1 MMKRYNHDEL
11 GMKASEEEEYLI
23 ECKSIHGDDDIGG
36 PPQELSKMHT
46 YLRYCIIL
54 LLLLLEALYSQQ
66 QHHNY

>member
-11 GMKASEEEEYLI
+11 GMKASEEKEYLI

-46 YLRYCIIL
+46 TGTVSYSTYII
-54 LLLLLEALYSQQ
+54 
-66 QHHNY
+66 NR